1 MMPCECPNENFLC
14 HAKDGCVCR
23 QGYTG
28 TFHVV
33 ITLKNEVSTVIG
45 TVEEV
50 SLNK

>member
-28 TFHVV
+28 MVPIIV
-33 ITLKNEVSTVIG
+33 REVTCNLCVFVLESHIMD
-45 TVEEV
+45 
-50 SLNK
+50 S